1 METHTEW
8 DLIARC
14 RAGNAAAFE
23 PLVVAYQAEALRV
36 ASGLLADSD
45 EAADAVQDA
54 FVRAFHGLDR
64 LEQGSAFGPWFR
76 TVLRNHCIDRLRA
89 PARRR
94 AISLSHPVTAAL
106 AVPATAPAKLEA
118 EDVAAVVRSAL
129 GAISAEHREVLVLR
143 EIAGF
148 SYDEIARA
156 LQVAPGTVASRIFH
170 ARAALKKVLV
180 ARGVSLQELVT

>member
-1 METHTEW
+1 M
-8 DLIARC
+8 
-14 RAGNAAAFE
+14 
-23 PLVVAYQAEALRV
+23 
-36 ASGLLADSD
+36 
-45 EAADAVQDA
+45 
-54 FVRAFHGLDR
+54 
-64 LEQGSAFGPWFR
+64 
-76 TVLRNHCIDRLRA
+76 
-89 PARRR
+89 
-94 AISLSHPVTAAL
+94 PVTAAL

-180 ARGVSLQELVT
+180 ARGVLLQELVT